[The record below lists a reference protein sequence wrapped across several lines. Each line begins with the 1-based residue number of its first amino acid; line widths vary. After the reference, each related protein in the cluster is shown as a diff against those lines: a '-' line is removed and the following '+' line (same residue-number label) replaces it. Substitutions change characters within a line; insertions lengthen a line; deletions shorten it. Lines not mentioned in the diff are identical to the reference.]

1 MKNAFG
7 SIVSTLAARDGF
19 TVPPGNQPPR
29 TLDHVLAI
37 LFSAESVQLVKEGGT
52 AELLSRI
59 IKWIY
64 FQTMEVG
71 DDEWIINALV
81 EEYFATNNIVVGLN
95 RGALLGTRG
104 HSVIR
109 YAKKVATN
117 SFLTKFKKRQEH
129 NWGFRLDFNAKLTGG
144 GSFPDDSGRWKA
156 HDLNPYLSNWM
167 KIRMCR
173 TGGSLFLT
181 RHTVDVDPIERI
193 REKIFGLVKECSTS
207 GIDGND
213 LIRMTTNIVNHFGND
228 DRTGNVC
235 AVNVRHELLGN
246 QSESIFNMANMD
258 EHALL
263 DEAMMMGGQYGRYW
277 P

>member
-7 SIVSTLAARDGF
+7 SIVSTLAASDGF
-19 TVPPGNQPPR
+19 TVPPGNQPPK

-71 DDEWIINALV
+71 DDEWIINAL

-109 YAKKVATN
+109 YVKKVATN
-117 SFLTKFKKRQEH
+117 SSSQSLRKDK
-129 NWGFRLDFNAKLTGG
+129 NIIGDLDWISMQN
-144 GSFPDDSGRWKA
+144 
-156 HDLNPYLSNWM
+156 
-167 KIRMCR
+167 
-173 TGGSLFLT
+173 
-181 RHTVDVDPIERI
+181 
-193 REKIFGLVKECSTS
+193 
-207 GIDGND
+207 
-213 LIRMTTNIVNHFGND
+213 
-228 DRTGNVC
+228 
-235 AVNVRHELLGN
+235 
-246 QSESIFNMANMD
+246 
-258 EHALL
+258 
-263 DEAMMMGGQYGRYW
+263 
-277 P
+277 